1 MSSSPLTD
9 DLRFFR
15 FFHIALHF
23 LFILIIIRSFF
34 DSILHYQLLDESIRQ
49 TLLHHDGDPITVC
62 ENYSLIIEDFI
73 IKSMFSFL
81 NLLYFQQKKF
91 FFSFVEN
98 DSARSIIFFLVLTMF
113 IFVSAMLIIGQNWTI
128 ITLYTIFQLMLLTLN
143 LFIPFLL
150 PFTSVT
156 IVVASTCLNFTCII
170 FKIRLNLG
178 RSSRQIDENDDKSEI
193 IPTDRRL
200 EISDPIPLDGRSI
213 VQFQQ
218 QHQHISPF
226 AIQHEQIP
234 FLRSNH
240 HHRHIHG
247 GGVGGNADEE
257 GRTTF

>member
-49 TLLHHDGDPITVC
+49 TLLHHDGDSITVC

-73 IKSMFSFL
+73 IK
-81 NLLYFQQKKF
+81 K
-91 FFSFVEN
+91 N

-178 RSSRQIDENDDKSEI
+178 RSSRQIDDNDDKSEI